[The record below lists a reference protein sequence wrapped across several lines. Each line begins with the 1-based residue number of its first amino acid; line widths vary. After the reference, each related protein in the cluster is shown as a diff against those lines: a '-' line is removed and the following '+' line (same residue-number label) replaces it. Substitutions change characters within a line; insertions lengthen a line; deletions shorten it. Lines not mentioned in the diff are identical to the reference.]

1 MRMTQWAALK
11 SITLEC
17 RSLERSVCIGMIR
30 GVFKLTSRSMRFCS
44 EKGTTV
50 AWRGNNLLP
59 HTHGMDVISRH
70 YIESEGLNFVDTRG
84 IMEYFKADIAAG
96 AAKSPLP

>member
-1 MRMTQWAALK
+1 MWRDVAVVVVASQLV
-11 SITLEC
+11 SC
-17 RSLERSVCIGMIR
+17 
-30 GVFKLTSRSMRFCS
+30 CS

-70 YIESEGLNFVDTRG
+70 YIESEGLKFVDTRG
-84 IMEYFKADIAAG
+84 IMEYFKADIATGMSRQYPGSLSRSNG
-96 AAKSPLP
+96 AWLGAVYPQHTPCNAN